1 MRKVIHEVDEK
12 RVILAIDQRRV
23 ILEDVVPELNN
34 SRTRIATKKKDEIC
48 PFLIW
53 KITNFLLQNV
63 MLAFIRGLNLFN

>member
-34 SRTRIATKKKDEIC
+34 SRTRIATKKEMR
-48 PFLIW
+48 FVH
-53 KITNFLLQNV
+53 F
-63 MLAFIRGLNLFN
+63 